1 MRICDRR
8 GAVCI
13 AFAAGMIVAAIF
25 PCTAAI
31 FIIAGVIVLAGLGLC
46 GY

>member
-25 PCTAAI
+25 ACRAAI
-31 FIIAGVIVLAGLGLC
+31 FIFGVVIVLAGLGLC
-46 GY
+46 RY

>member
-25 PCTAAI
+25 PCI
-31 FIIAGVIVLAGLGLC
+31 GCDIS
-46 GY
+46 

>member
-13 AFAAGMIVAAIF
+13 AFAAGMIVAAIL

-46 GY
+46 RY